1 MQKWPNFFIVGAP
14 KAGTTSLYAYLKE
27 TKDIYMSPVKEPR
40 YFQIRIPES
49 YLPRISDKA
58 KYLKLFRK
66 VTDEKAIGEATPTY
80 LQDPESAKLIHN
92 VVPDARII
100 ILLRDPV
107 ERAFSHY
114 LTIKSQGIEKNSFH
128 NVIKQ
133 SIEIRLKGIEKYNT
147 YLDHGLYA
155 KAVKRYVN
163 IFGTNKVKI
172 LIFEEFIKDPKKTIQ
187 DVLDFLGVKSE
198 PPQNVEQSFNVY
210 AVPRGKFGLYIYR
223 SKTLAELSKK
233 IIPFSLKWKLKE
245 NLILKKEKKPVIS
258 KEDKVILESF
268 YRNESKDLQSF

>member
-268 YRNESKDLQSF
+268 YRND